1 MLADEA
7 GAEQPE
13 RVGLQGEEEGAAVVW
28 MGSGRREVVILIL
41 LIKSMWLKKGGKG
54 MGLDSDWDWLG

>member
-13 RVGLQGEEEGAAVVW
+13 RVGPQGEEEGAAVVW
-28 MGSGRREVVILIL
+28 MGSGRREVMVLIL
-41 LIKSMWLKKGGKG
+41 LIKHMCVIF
-54 MGLDSDWDWLG
+54 